1 MTPSDAPRV
10 RGPVPW
16 PPAAPLEIDLAQ
28 LLRRERVNGGW
39 SQKRLALRIGMSQSR
54 LSRYETRTA
63 LRPRV
68 DVYARAFHVL
78 GITIRLDAQ
87 RTDEAPR
94 RDRGHAFALGYVL
107 RRLPSAWLG
116 DTEVAVREGRR
127 RGWIDLL
134 LFHPRSRWL
143 LVVEI
148 KTEVHDIGETLRT
161 LRWHADHA
169 LSAAHARG
177 WRPRSVVPVLIVL
190 GTREAT
196 DRLIEAQPLLASA
209 LPGDGRQLLALL
221 ADDDPAPSQDGSV
234 GRSHPTSGPVA
245 ERGYV
250 GLIDPQSRRA
260 GWLQSIPT
268 RGRRPRT
275 RWVGLA
281 HFLRAIE
288 GRRIRRPLSR
298 R

>member
-1 MTPSDAPRV
+1 M
-10 RGPVPW
+10 PW
-16 PPAAPLEIDLAQ
+16 PPAALLEIELAQ
-28 LLRRERVNGGW
+28 LLRRERVAAGW
-39 SQKRLALRIGMSQSR
+39 SQKRLAERIRMSQSR

-68 DVYARAFHVL
+68 DVYARAFNAL
-78 GITIRLDAQ
+78 GITIGLDAQ
-87 RTDEAPR
+87 RTNEAPR
-94 RDRGHAFALGYVL
+94 RDRGHAFALAYVL
-107 RRLPSAWLG
+107 RRLPSAWLS
-116 DTEVAVREGRR
+116 DTEVTVREGRR

-148 KTEVHDIGETLRT
+148 KTEMHDVGKTLRT
-161 LRWHADHA
+161 LRWYADHA

-177 WRPRSVVPVLIVL
+177 WRPRAVVPVLIVL

-196 DRLIEAQPLLASA
+196 DRLIEAQPLIASA

-221 ADDDPAPSQDGSV
+221 ADGDPAPGGDGSV
-234 GRSHPTSGPVA
+234 GPLHPTSGPAA

-260 GWLQSIPT
+260 GWLQSTAT
-268 RGRRPRT
+268 RGRRPRR

-281 HFLRAIE
+281 DFLRAIE
-288 GRRIRRPLSR
+288 GRRIRRPVSR